1 MNVVS
6 SFELVRERTKLVYVI
21 MSNST
26 RSFPEIS
33 YVIGRCDSTQTS
45 SIADQLRAVKD
56 GEACTL
62 IDFRNCSVLQC
73 MTCNTVLGDSLGI
86 CGEVPSL
93 QSIICL
99 TPKTKH
105 VDDCCDDNHCIL
117 IFPSEEVTEDVRV
130 HKKLEMSLIG
140 KLAFS
145 THQVLDC
152 AGCHSAIGLVL
163 HSTPEH
169 LSALQNLFLL
179 RKELINCYMLR
190 SGACVKAS
198 KINFKHRLM
207 DKNIK
212 ELEQDL
218 EAQLKQVKI
227 LEGMMEKMYTSNV
240 S

>member
-1 MNVVS
+1 
-6 SFELVRERTKLVYVI
+6 

-26 RSFPEIS
+26 RSFLESSCDNGP
-33 YVIGRCDSTQTS
+33 YDSTQTS

-56 GEACTL
+56 GEVCMV
-62 IDFRNCSVLQC
+62 DYRNCSVLQC

-86 CGEVPSL
+86 CGEVQSL
-93 QSIICL
+93 KSIICL
-99 TPKTKH
+99 K
-105 VDDCCDDNHCIL
+105 
-117 IFPSEEVTEDVRV
+117 VTEDVRV
-130 HKKLEMSLIG
+130 NKKLEMSLNG
-140 KLAFS
+140 HLAFS
-145 THQVLDC
+145 THQVLHC
-152 AGCHSAIGLVL
+152 AGCHGAVGLVL

-207 DKNIK
+207 DKNIQ
-212 ELEQDL
+212 ELKQYL

-227 LEGMMEKMYTSNV
+227 LEGMMEKLCTHNV
-240 S
+240 N

>member
-1 MNVVS
+1 
-6 SFELVRERTKLVYVI
+6 

-33 YVIGRCDSTQTS
+33 YVIGPCDSTQIS

-56 GEACTL
+56 GEACTV

-99 TPKTKH
+99 K
-105 VDDCCDDNHCIL
+105 
-117 IFPSEEVTEDVRV
+117 VTEDVRV

-227 LEGMMEKMYTSNV
+227 LEGMMEKMYTRNV